1 MRFLLIFTL
10 AISAFGADKLKEF
23 KPSRLNLFSPE
34 QDIQLGKES
43 AAEVRKTMQVV
54 NNPELTA
61 YVNRVG
67 ARLAKS
73 PHAGGYPFNFEVVN
87 DPTINAFALPGGPM
101 FVHTGLLAS
110 LDNESQLAG
119 VLAHEMSHV
128 ALRHGT
134 SNVSKANLIQ
144 LPAMLAGTML
154 GNKGGLLGTL
164 GQLGIG
170 LGAQSMLLKY
180 SRGAETEADLNGAQI
195 MNDAGYDP
203 TQMAVFFQK
212 LEEGGKS
219 DDSKLANFLSDH
231 PTPGNRVKYVSDQN
245 KLLPKKAYSEPEAAA
260 LPKVKQIV
268 AALPP
273 PPKPAPTATA
283 TAVQP
288 GGAPAPAPAGT
299 PAPAQGGAPATT
311 DARPSGRYRSHQGP
325 DYQLSYPDNWEV
337 FGDPNAHSVTIA
349 PRATLIQDPQGQVQ
363 VGYGFITAYYFPQ
376 DGKGN
381 LQRDTTA
388 LLKQVLAGNA
398 QMRQTGNSKSVKVAG
413 QNGFLTPLESPS
425 PYQGQAKE
433 LDMLLTIAR
442 PEALFYIVFIAPD
455 SEWAT
460 TQPTFDAVVSSLQFT
475 K

>member
-1 MRFLLIFTL
+1 MRTLLIL
-10 AISAFGADKLKEF
+10 AIAVSAFGAEKLKVF

-43 AAEVRKTMQVV
+43 ADEVRKTMPVV
-54 NNPELTA
+54 NNAELTA
-61 YVNRVG
+61 YVNRIG

-73 PHAGGYPFNFEVVN
+73 PRAGGYPFTFEVIN
-87 DPTINAFALPGGPM
+87 DPSINAFALPGGPM

-144 LPAMLAGTML
+144 LPAMLGGAML
-154 GNKGGLLGTL
+154 SNKGGLLATL

-170 LGAQSMLLKY
+170 LGAQSLLLKY
-180 SRGAETEADLNGAQI
+180 SRGAEQDADLNGAQI

-212 LEEGGKS
+212 LESGGQS
-219 DDSKLANFLSDH
+219 DNSKLANFMSDH

-245 KLLPKKAYSEPEAAA
+245 KLLPKKTYSEPESAA

-268 AALPP
+268 ASLPP
-273 PPKPAPTATA
+273 PPKPIQPATA
-283 TAVQP
+283 AGVQP
-288 GGAPAPAPAGT
+288 GGGAPAT
-299 PAPAQGGAPATT
+299 PQGGAPASA
-311 DARPSGRYRSHQGP
+311 DVRPSGRYRAHQGP
-325 DYQLSYPDNWEV
+325 DYQLNYPDNWEV
-337 FGDPNAHSVTIA
+337 FGDPNSQSVTIA
-349 PRATLIQDPQGQVQ
+349 PRATLVQNQQGQVD
-363 VGYGFITAYYFPQ
+363 VGYGFLTAYYFPQ

-381 LQRDTTA
+381 LQRDTAA
-388 LLKQVLAGNA
+388 LLKQVVAGNP
-398 QMRQTGNSKSVKVAG
+398 QMRQTGSPKSVKVAG

-433 LDMLLTIAR
+433 IDMLLTIAR

-455 SEWAT
+455 SEWAG
-460 TQPTFDAVVSSLQFT
+460 TQSAFDAVANSLQFT